1 MKTISKI
8 NKNIDKI
15 VNKTSKRVLANKV
28 QIATGFWQKTLGLM
42 FRSKIDDS
50 AGFLMEFGIE
60 GEYGIWMLG
69 MRFGIDLVFIDSK
82 KTVVG
87 VFENLK
93 PVSFNPVTWRVYK
106 PSKPAKWVLEL
117 PAGTIGKTK
126 TSKGD
131 KLSFQ

>member
-93 PVSFNPVTWRVYK
+93 
-106 PSKPAKWVLEL
+106 L
-117 PAGTIGKTK
+117 AGVQAFETRKMGPGASCRYNRENQNVKR
-126 TSKGD
+126 
-131 KLSFQ
+131 